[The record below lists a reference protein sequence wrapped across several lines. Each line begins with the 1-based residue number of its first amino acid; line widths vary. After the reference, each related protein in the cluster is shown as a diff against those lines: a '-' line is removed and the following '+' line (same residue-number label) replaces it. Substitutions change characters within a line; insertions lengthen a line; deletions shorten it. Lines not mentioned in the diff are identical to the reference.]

1 MQILRLLDNET
12 IEAEDISEA
21 KEMVDDYM
29 SRNQEDFDDFS
40 APDDLYADLLDQ
52 LDNLEVSSAF
62 LTLLL
67 ASTVTWKRHGRCK
80 KTISYQINASR
91 SSSGALQGDRLHAAR
106 VLDVLQAQQPVAVNH
121 IGKGVGSKDKDN
133 KEREKERE
141 KERNAAL
148 AMKMQ
153 LAQGGLQ

>member
-52 LDNLEVSSAF
+52 LDNLEVSTAF
-62 LTLLL
+62 LNLFLFC
-67 ASTVTWKRHGRCK
+67 ARHDHMAEACFSV
-80 KTISYQINASR
+80 KTTIMIR
-91 SSSGALQGDRLHAAR
+91 SIPSFGAALALQGVRCT
-106 VLDVLQAQQPVAVNH
+106 QPEF
-121 IGKGVGSKDKDN
+121 SMSC
-133 KEREKERE
+133 RPSS
-141 KERNAAL
+141 
-148 AMKMQ
+148 Q
-153 LAQGGLQ
+153 WQ